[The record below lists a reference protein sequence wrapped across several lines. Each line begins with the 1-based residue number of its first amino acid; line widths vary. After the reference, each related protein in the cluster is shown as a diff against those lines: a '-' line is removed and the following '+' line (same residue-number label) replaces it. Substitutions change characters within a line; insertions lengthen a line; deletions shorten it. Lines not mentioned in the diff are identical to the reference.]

1 MECISVPDEFI
12 QHGDA
17 ELLKHKLALDG
28 EGVAASVEKLYKDL
42 L

>member
-1 MECISVPDEFI
+1 MECISVPDAFV

-28 EGVAASVEKLYKDL
+28 EGVAETVKEVYEGL
-42 L
+42 